1 MAFTANATNTTINP
15 LTLYYRPPEQTMLLQ
30 VQIQARALNQL
41 IVFANEDYYKAFLQ
55 QNELLIDGK
64 KLIISAKDKTKE
76 KEAIKINEANAKAEN
91 AEIRKKKNKAVE
103 NSEKSASGKNI
114 SLKTE
119 IVKDE
124 A

>member
-55 QNELLIDGK
+55 QNELYIDGK

-103 NSEKSASGKNI
+103 NIEKSASGKNI

>member
-1 MAFTANATNTTINP
+1 MAFTANATNTTISP
-15 LTLYYRPPEQTMLLQ
+15 LTLYYRTPDQNMRLQ

-103 NSEKSASGKNI
+103 NIEKSASGKNI

-119 IVKDE
+119 IVKDGE
-124 A
+124 

>member
-15 LTLYYRPPEQTMLLQ
+15 LTLYYRPPEQTLLLQ
-30 VQIQARALNQL
+30 IQIAPRALNQL
-41 IVFANEDYYKAFLQ
+41 LVFANEDYYKAFLQ

-64 KLIISAKDKTKE
+64 KLIISTTAKTKE

-91 AEIRKKKNKAVE
+91 AEIREKKNKAVK
-103 NSEKSASGKNI
+103 NIEKAASGKNI
-114 SLKTE
+114 SLETE

>member
-64 KLIISAKDKTKE
+64 KLIISVRDKTKE

-103 NSEKSASGKNI
+103 NIEKSVSGKNI
-114 SLKTE
+114 SLETE

>member
-1 MAFTANATNTTINP
+1 MAFTAYATNTTISP
-15 LTLYYRPPEQTMLLQ
+15 LTLYYIPPEQTIRLQ

-41 IVFANEDYYKAFLQ
+41 IVFANEDYYKAFLKQ
-55 QNELLIDGK
+55 CELLIDGK
-64 KLIISAKDKTKE
+64 KLIISARDKTKE

-103 NSEKSASGKNI
+103 NIEKSASGKNI